1 MRLNDSN
8 KFRAQGS
15 RHLLYVLH
23 KTHHAVGARARP
35 RDNPSGEAHYK
46 PRWPTAEEHLLA
58 DDLAELV
65 HIFKENVV
73 VRHGPSPAGEKR
85 SPPEIYVPKR
95 IMFLSGRPRASEYLC
110 RTPLAWTAA
119 GGRVAERWS
128 LLSSCLLRRP
138 HDPSAPS
145 PKTPRAGAAALLAA
159 GWGTNADLTNPAREP
174 TGLVPPF
181 LKRRCPVYV
190 LKYAAQEN

>member
-119 GGRVAERWS
+119 GGAGCGAMVSAQQ
-128 LLSSCLLRRP
+128 LPPSSTPRPIRPLTEDTASGSSGAFSCGVGDKRRP
-138 HDPSAPS
+138 H
-145 PKTPRAGAAALLAA
+145 
-159 GWGTNADLTNPAREP
+159 
-174 TGLVPPF
+174 
-181 LKRRCPVYV
+181 
-190 LKYAAQEN
+190 